1 MDLDIAPHYEMDTA
15 HIVALYFYTRLT
27 LRHASSVTTKPTN
40 IYIDG
45 GCIIL

>member
-27 LRHASSVTTKPTN
+27 LKRVSSVMTMN
-40 IYIDG
+40 IVKYY
-45 GCIIL
+45 